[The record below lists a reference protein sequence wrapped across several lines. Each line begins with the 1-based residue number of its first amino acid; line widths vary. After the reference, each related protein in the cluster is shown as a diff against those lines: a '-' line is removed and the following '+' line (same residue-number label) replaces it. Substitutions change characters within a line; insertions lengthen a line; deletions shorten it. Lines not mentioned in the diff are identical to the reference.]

1 MFHGATSKTT
11 TLIVLLL
18 INIVVMNFGQSNH
31 LSIKGVI
38 QDVSRQPTVGATVTL
53 TKGVSDFKKTF
64 LTKPDGL
71 FEFNQL
77 EAGEYWITVS
87 SGPNFLTSKYIL
99 LKDQPLENV
108 ILTLQEDPTFTIKK
122 RVMVVGDP
130 DRLDKIP
137 GSAHFIDKSEMEKQ
151 KQAFDDV
158 HQVLRQIPGVNIQE
172 EEGYGLR
179 PNIGMRGSGVERS
192 SKITLME
199 DGILIAPAPYSAPS
213 AYYFPTTGRM
223 RALEVRKGSSQIKY
237 GPQTSGG
244 ALNFVSTEIPKD
256 LALDS
261 TWSLGSDVAR
271 KGHINLGASYQNF
284 GWLVETYQLN
294 TNGFKKL
301 DGGGDTGFS
310 INDYLAKF
318 RFNTSEH
325 EPYYQQLEFKLG
337 RTNQDSDET
346 YLGLT
351 DGDFSL
357 NPNRRY
363 RASQIDN
370 FKSTHEQFQ
379 VRHFAALPKGLD
391 LTTTVYRNNF
401 ARNWYKLQSISG
413 TKLSNLFKDPTTY
426 SNQLDIARGED
437 SAVDALKV
445 RANNREY
452 YSQGIQ
458 SVLGFDYQENG
469 SGISHGVEFGL
480 RYHQDEEDRL
490 QHEDKFQMTSGN
502 MNLTTRGN
510 PGSQSNRISDA
521 DALSFSVQDEIQWG
535 RWSITPGMRYE
546 NIDLTRT
553 DYSKTDPGRAT
564 PTKVKTNSV
573 KILVP
578 GVGINMDIT
587 PELRL
592 FGGVHKG
599 FSPPGPGSTED
610 TLAEESINYEFGFGL
625 DQKFFRTQI
634 ATFYNDYSNLLGV
647 DSLASGGMGTGDF
660 YNGGK
665 ARVVGLE
672 VSTSADLANRNKY
685 DFSVPIQLSY
695 TLSDG
700 KFLNSFASKFGPWG
714 GVSIGDNFPYLSPH
728 QLYVGIA
735 VETAKWSTRLNTH
748 YVSAMRTKA
757 GQGVILKGSATDSY
771 AVLNLSNE
779 YRLSPLVRLF
789 FDVQNVTNNRY
800 IVARRPYGARPGLPR
815 LLMGGIKFNLG
826 LNK

>member
-1 MFHGATSKTT
+1 MKIIQPT
-11 TLIVLLL
+11 TLTLILLF
-18 INIVVMNFGQSNH
+18 NIVSINFSQSNL
-31 LSIKGVI
+31 LSIKGIV
-38 QDVSRQPTVGATVTL
+38 QDISGQPTVDATVTL
-53 TKGVSDFKKTF
+53 TKKVSNFEKRF
-64 LTKPDGL
+64 LTKLDGI
-71 FEFNQL
+71 FEFKQL
-77 EAGEYWITVS
+77 EAGEYLITVS
-87 SGPNFLTSKYIL
+87 GGPNFLTSKYIL
-99 LKDQPLENV
+99 LSNQPLENV
-108 ILTLQEDPTFTIKK
+108 LLILEENPNFTIKK
-122 RVMVVGDP
+122 RVMVVGHR
-130 DRLDKIP
+130 DRLDEIP
-137 GSAHFIDKSEMEKQ
+137 GSAHFIDKSELEKQ
-151 KQAFDDV
+151 KSGLDDV

-172 EEGYGLR
+172 EDGYGLR
-179 PNIGMRGSGVERS
+179 PNIGMRGTGVERS

-199 DGILIAPAPYSAPS
+199 DGVLIAPAPYAAPS

-237 GPQTSGG
+237 GPQTNGG
-244 ALNFVSTEIPKD
+244 ALNFISTEIPED
-256 LALDS
+256 LTLDS
-261 TWSLGSDVAR
+261 TLSFGSDVAR

-294 TNGFKKL
+294 TSGFKEL

-318 RFNTSEH
+318 RFNTSKND
-325 EPYYQQLEFKLG
+325 PNYQQLEFKIG
-337 RTNQDSDET
+337 RTSQDSDET

-351 DGDFSL
+351 DADFSA

-363 RASQIDN
+363 SASQIDN
-370 FKSTHEQFQ
+370 FKSTHEQYQ
-379 VRHFAALPKGLD
+379 VRHFASLPKGLD

-401 ARNWYKLQSISG
+401 ARNWYKLQGISG

-426 SNQLDIARGED
+426 SNQLDIARGGD

-452 YSQGIQ
+452 YSHGIQ
-458 SVLGFDYQENG
+458 SVLGFDYQEND

-490 QHEDKFQMTSGN
+490 QHEDKYQMASGK

-510 PGSQSNRISDA
+510 LGSQSNRISDA

-535 RWSITPGMRYE
+535 RWSIKPGMRYE

-587 PELRL
+587 PALRL
-592 FGGVHKG
+592 FGGIHKG

-634 ATFYNDYSNLLGV
+634 TTFYNDYSNMLGV
-647 DSLASGGMGTGDF
+647 DSLATGGTGTGDF

-672 VSTSADLANRNKY
+672 LSTSADLVDRNEY
-685 DFSVPIQLSY
+685 NFSVPIQLSY

-700 KFLNSFASKFGPWG
+700 KFLNSFSSNFKPWG
-714 GVSIGDNFPYLSPH
+714 GVSIGDKFPYLSPH
-728 QLYVGIA
+728 QFYLGIG
-735 VETAKWSTRLNTH
+735 VETTKWSTRLNAH

-757 GQGVILKGSATDSY
+757 GQGSILKDSATDSY

-779 YRLSPLVRLF
+779 YSVSPLVRLF
-789 FDVQNVTNNRY
+789 FDVRNITNNRY
-800 IVARRPYGARPGLPR
+800 IVARRPYGARPGMPR
-815 LLMGGIKFNLG
+815 LLMGGIKFNLVG